1 MLVISETA
9 APARRARGTAMQ
21 ELVPSLRLSFCLNA
35 GPKQGAVLA
44 AAVVKAE
51 RAALVQVATNKL
63 KLKKKQ
69 AAGMRLFLWKA
80 GTELPHDRPLAGLL
94 QNDDVIAVSLGEAY
108 AGATR
113 SPLPSEALAAAA
125 DAAGAAP
132 SSAADAWDLLSPGK
146 LAVVRWRDAV
156 VMNRSLCRMSTLLE
170 HPTFCAAVSG
180 AVVDLETQ
188 RGLPSSAY
196 LGHNLYAETF
206 ASFERLVGTASDD
219 ELHFLRR
226 WREHGKAEV
235 VISFVAGA
243 RDTLAHELCH
253 ACYALAAAYRAAADA
268 AWAEWRGALTKW
280 MADLGYHASRH
291 ADEFAAYVLTEPPT
305 FWRGRLS
312 PQDLR
317 SLRCTLAVER
327 SGAAMSLGRCEPS
340 DPVDHCEEVRE
351 LL

>member
-1 MLVISETA
+1 MLE
-9 APARRARGTAMQ
+9 P
-21 ELVPSLRLSFCLNA
+21 VPSLRLSFCLNA

-94 QNDDVIAVSLGEAY
+94 QNDDIIAVSLGEAY

-125 DAAGAAP
+125 DSAGAAP

-206 ASFERLVGTASDD
+206 ASFERLVGTASND

-226 WREHGKAEV
+226 WREHGEAEV
-235 VISFVAGA
+235 VISFV
-243 RDTLAHELCH
+243 
-253 ACYALAAAYRAAADA
+253 AAAYRAAADA
-268 AWAEWRGALTKW
+268 AWAEWRGAVTKW

>member
-1 MLVISETA
+1 MEE
-9 APARRARGTAMQ
+9 P
-21 ELVPSLRLSFCLNA
+21 VPSLRLSFCLNA

-80 GTELPHDRPLAGLL
+80 GTELLHERPLAGLL
-94 QNDDVIAVSLGEAY
+94 QNDDVIAVSLGETY
-108 AGATR
+108 AGGAR
-113 SPLPSEALAAAA
+113 SSLASEAAV
-125 DAAGAAP
+125 DVGAAP
-132 SSAADAWDLLSPGK
+132 SSAADAWDLLAPGK
-146 LAVVRWRDAV
+146 LAVVRWRDAI

-170 HPTFCAAVSG
+170 HPTLCATVSG
-180 AVVDLETQ
+180 AVVDPETQ
-188 RGLPSSAY
+188 RGLPSSSY

-206 ASFERLVGTASDD
+206 ASFESLVGTASDD

-226 WREHGKAEV
+226 WRQHGEAQV

-253 ACYALAAAYRAAADA
+253 ACYALAAAYRTAADA
-268 AWAEWRGALTKW
+268 AWEEWRSELTKW
-280 MADLGYHASRH
+280 MGDLGYHASRH

-317 SLRCTLAVER
+317 SLRHRLTEVR
-327 SGAAMSLGRCEPS
+327 SGAGMSLQLGS
-340 DPVDHCEEVRE
+340 HDTVDHCEEVRG

>member
-1 MLVISETA
+1 MAE
-9 APARRARGTAMQ
+9 P
-21 ELVPSLRLSFCLNA
+21 VPSLRLSFCLNA

-51 RAALVQVATNKL
+51 HAALVQVATNKL

-69 AAGMRLFLWKA
+69 AAGIRLFLWKV

-113 SPLPSEALAAAA
+113 SPLPAEASAAAP
-125 DAAGAAP
+125 GVGVAP
-132 SSAADAWDLLSPGK
+132 SSDADAWDLLAPGK
-146 LAVVRWRDAV
+146 LAVVRWRDAA

-219 ELHFLRR
+219 ELRFLRR
-226 WREHGKAEV
+226 WREHGEAEV

-243 RDTLAHELCH
+243 RHTRTPKPSL
-253 ACYALAAAYRAAADA
+253 
-268 AWAEWRGALTKW
+268 
-280 MADLGYHASRH
+280 S
-291 ADEFAAYVLTEPPT
+291 
-305 FWRGRLS
+305 LS
-312 PQDLR
+312 P
-317 SLRCTLAVER
+317 
-327 SGAAMSLGRCEPS
+327 
-340 DPVDHCEEVRE
+340 
-351 LL
+351 

>member
-1 MLVISETA
+1 MCRQRG
-9 APARRARGTAMQ
+9 APNHARIRPEPPPLLLPQRRPEAGRCARRRRRQGGARG
-21 ELVPSLRLSFCLNA
+21 
-35 GPKQGAVLA
+35 
-44 AAVVKAE
+44 
-51 RAALVQVATNKL
+51 AALVQVATNKL

-125 DAAGAAP
+125 DVGVAP
-132 SSAADAWDLLSPGK
+132 SSDADAWDLLSPGK

-219 ELHFLRR
+219 ELHFLQQ
-226 WREHGKAEV
+226 WREHGEAEV

-268 AWAEWRGALTKW
+268 AWEEWRSALTKW
-280 MADLGYHASRH
+280 MGDLGYHASRH

-317 SLRCTLAVER
+317 SLRLTLAEAR
-327 SGAAMSLGRCEPS
+327 SGAAISLQLGS
-340 DPVDHCEEVRE
+340 HDPVDHCEEVRG